1 MKESNVNLG
10 EMVDK
15 EKINSEDSW
24 VRELGKFIWTRG
36 DIQALML
43 DHEGKT
49 ISFASLG
56 QIDEEELKT
65 CLRET
70 ILGIEEKL
78 SSGSFVEQEIP
89 AGLNIKKVGAK
100 ILLEKETCKTAPIFW
115 RWREMPWPE
124 LEEVRRLAHTHEED
138 WRVLG
143 LLAGICGFFG
153 LTGYFFS
160 LYHIGPVWLP
170 YSFYLISVIAGGW
183 DAMHDVMHKLPKG
196 ELDIHFLMV
205 AVALGAVSI
214 GAWKEGALLLFLF
227 SLSGALEH
235 FAKYRTRRAIDSL
248 FQMAPETALIMLE
261 GVEAEVPIENV
272 RPGMIVLVKPGELF
286 PVDAEIIKGETAVDE
301 SNLTGEANPINKN
314 LGSSVFSGTI
324 NLWGVVECRVVRAA
338 RESSLQ
344 KIINLIQEA
353 QHLKAPSQRFTDRFG
368 TPYTYAILSLV
379 TVMFFIWWLG
389 FGVNPFTNIEGSY
402 SAFYRAMT
410 LLVVASPCALV
421 LSVPSAILAAI
432 AWGAMNG
439 ILFRGGAAIEKLSEI
454 DLVALDKTGTL
465 TTGDSTVQKVESF
478 PPGRERDILE
488 MAYSLEKKSTHPI
501 ARAIVAYG
509 RENGVKERE
518 VENFKSL
525 TGAGVQGDVGE
536 GMCVLG
542 RRSLL
547 ELGPLAE
554 WVKDL
559 PPVAEDFTE
568 VWVIYQDLIGRLL
581 LKDTIRKES
590 KPVLEK
596 LRALKIKTV
605 MLTGDR
611 REAAESVGKELGIQ
625 EVRYG
630 LSPVDK
636 VNIIKEYTQTGRKV
650 AMVGDGVNDAPCLAA
665 SYVPVSMGTRGSDAA
680 LEQSEVVLMNDRIDY
695 FLNAYNLSLRAKRII
710 KINLVIS
717 LLSIGV
723 MVLAGTFGLVP
734 LTLGVITHEGSTV
747 FVCLN
752 SLRLLYMKS

>member
-1 MKESNVNLG
+1 MADTQNTY
-10 EMVDK
+10 
-15 EKINSEDSW
+15 SEDSW
-24 VRELGKFIWTRG
+24 AAELAKFIWTRG
-36 DIQALML
+36 DIQALMF

-49 ISFASLG
+49 VSFASLG
-56 QIDEEELKT
+56 PIDEEALKK

-70 ILGIEEKL
+70 ILAIEEKL
-78 SSGSFVEQEIP
+78 EKGEISEKPLPSG
-89 AGLNIKKVGAK
+89 LLMKKIGTK
-100 ILLEKETCKTAPIFW
+100 ILLEKESCHTAPIFW
-115 RWREMPWPE
+115 KWREMPWPE
-124 LEEVRRLAHTHEED
+124 LEEVRRKAHTHEED
-138 WRVLG
+138 WRFLA
-143 LLAGICGFFG
+143 LFAGICGVSGLAGFF
-153 LTGYFFS
+153 LNM
-160 LYHIGPVWLP
+160 YHIGPVWLP
-170 YSFYLISVIAGGW
+170 YAFYLVAVIAGGW
-183 DAMHDVMHKLPKG
+183 DAAHDVMHKLPKG
-196 ELDIHFLMV
+196 ELDIHFLMI

-248 FQMAPETALIMLE
+248 FQMAPETALVLLD

-286 PVDAEIIKGETAVDE
+286 PVDAEIVKGSTAVDE
-301 SNLTGEANPINKN
+301 SNLTGEAHPIDKS
-314 LGSSVFSGTI
+314 LGGNVFSGTI
-324 NLWGVVECRVVRAA
+324 NLWGVVECKVLRGAK
-338 RESSLQ
+338 ESSLQ

-368 TPYTYAILSLV
+368 TPYTYAILTLV
-379 TVMFFIWWLG
+379 TIMFFVWWLG
-389 FGVNPFTNIEGSY
+389 FNVNPFTNVEGSY

-432 AWGAMNG
+432 AWGAMHG

-465 TTGDSTVQKVESF
+465 TTGDSIVQKIESF
-478 PPGRERDILE
+478 PAGREQEILE

-501 ARAIVAYG
+501 ARAIVSYG
-509 RENGVKERE
+509 ISNGVKELE
-518 VENFKSL
+518 VDDFKSL
-525 TGAGVQGDVGE
+525 TGAGVQGNLGS

-547 ELGPLAE
+547 ELGPLAK
-554 WVKDL
+554 WAKDL
-559 PPVAEDFTE
+559 PPVSEDHTE
-568 VWVIYQDLIGRLL
+568 VWVVSGDLIGRLL
-581 LKDTIRKES
+581 LKDAIRQES

-596 LRALKIKTV
+596 LKALHIKTV

-611 REAAESVGKELGIQ
+611 REAAESVGQALGIQ

-630 LSPVDK
+630 LSPSDK
-636 VNIIKEYTQTGRKV
+636 VDIIKKYTQEGRKV

-665 SYVPVSMGTRGSDAA
+665 SYVPVAMGTRGSDAA

-710 KINLVIS
+710 TINLVIS
-717 LLSIGV
+717 LLSIGI

>member
-1 MKESNVNLG
+1 MLDNQ
-10 EMVDK
+10 
-15 EKINSEDSW
+15 KISSEDSW
-24 VRELGKFIWTRG
+24 VTELGKFIWSRG

-56 QIDEEELKT
+56 AINEEELRN

-70 ILGIEEKL
+70 ILTIEKKL
-78 SSGSFVEQEIP
+78 ADGFPTEQAVP
-89 AGLNIKKVGAK
+89 AGLHIKKEDGK
-100 ILLEKETCKTAPIFW
+100 IILQKESCHTAPIFW
-115 RWREMPWPE
+115 KWREMPWPE
-124 LEEVRRLAHTHEED
+124 IEEVKRLAHSHEED
-138 WRVLG
+138 WRVLA
-143 LLAGICGFFG
+143 LLAGICGICG
-153 LTGYFFS
+153 LTGFFLS
-160 LYHIGPVWLP
+160 QYNIGPIWLP
-170 YSFYLISVIAGGW
+170 YAFYLVSVIAGGW
-183 DAMHDVMHKLPKG
+183 DAAHDVMHKLPKG

-248 FQMAPETALIMLE
+248 FQMAPETALVMLE
-261 GVEAEVPIENV
+261 GIEAEVPIENV
-272 RPGMIVLVKPGELF
+272 RPGMVVLVKPGELF

-301 SNLTGEANPINKN
+301 SNLTGESNPINKN
-314 LGSSVFSGTI
+314 LGSNVFSGTI
-324 NLWGVVECRVVRAA
+324 NLWGVVECKVTRPAK
-338 RESSLQ
+338 ESSLQ

-368 TPYTYAILSLV
+368 TPYTYSILTLV
-379 TVMFFIWWLG
+379 TIMFFVWWLG
-389 FGVNPFTNIEGSY
+389 FGVNPFTNVEGSY

-432 AWGAMNG
+432 AWGALHG

-465 TTGDSTVQKVESF
+465 TTGDSMVQKIESF
-478 PPGRERDILE
+478 PPGREQDVLE
-488 MAYSLEKKSTHPI
+488 MAYSLEKKSNHPI

-509 RENGVKERE
+509 NENGVKERE
-518 VENFKSL
+518 VDNFKSL
-525 TGAGVQGDVGE
+525 TGAGVQGNLDKGK
-536 GMCVLG
+536 CILG

-547 ELGPLAE
+547 ELGPLAK
-554 WVKDL
+554 WAKDL
-559 PPVAEDFTE
+559 PPVSEDHTE
-568 VWVIYQDLIGRLL
+568 VWVVYEDLIGRLL

-596 LRALKIKTV
+596 LKALHIKTV

-630 LSPVDK
+630 LSPTDK
-636 VNIIKEYTQTGRKV
+636 VNIIKQYTSEGRKV

-665 SYVPVSMGTRGSDAA
+665 SYVPVSMGARGSDAA

-710 KINLVIS
+710 KINLIIS

>member
-1 MKESNVNLG
+1 
-10 EMVDK
+10 MV
-15 EKINSEDSW
+15 
-24 VRELGKFIWTRG
+24 ELGKFIWSRG

-56 QIDEEELKT
+56 EVDEEELKR
-65 CLRET
+65 CVRET
-70 ILGIEEKL
+70 ILAVEEKL
-78 SSGSFVEQEIP
+78 ASGKGGMEELPV
-89 AGLNIKKVGAK
+89 GLHLKKMGAK
-100 ILLEKETCKTAPIFW
+100 ILLEKESCKTAPIFW
-115 RWREMPWPE
+115 RWREVPWPE
-124 LEEVRRLAHTHEED
+124 LDEVRRLVHTHEED
-138 WRVLG
+138 WRLLG
-143 LLAGICGFFG
+143 LLAAVCGISGITGFVLEHYG
-153 LTGYFFS
+153 
-160 LYHIGPVWLP
+160 IGPLWLP
-170 YSFYLISVIAGGW
+170 YVFYLISVISGGW
-183 DAMHDVMHKLPKG
+183 DAAHDVVYKLPKG
-196 ELDIHFLMV
+196 ELDIHFLMIAV
-205 AVALGAVSI
+205 AVGAVAI

-248 FQMAPETALIMLE
+248 FQMAPETALVMLE
-261 GVEAEVPIENV
+261 GVETEVPIENV
-272 RPGMIVLVKPGELF
+272 RPGMLVLVKPGELF
-286 PVDAEIIKGETAVDE
+286 PVDAEIVKGETAVDE
-301 SNLTGEANPINKN
+301 SNLTGEAHPINKS
-314 LGSSVFSGTI
+314 LGSSVSSGTI
-324 NLWGVVECRVVRAA
+324 NLWGVVECKVVRPA

-379 TVMFFIWWLG
+379 TLMFFVWWLG
-389 FGVNPFTNIEGSY
+389 FGVSPFTNIEGSY

-432 AWGAMNG
+432 AWGAMHG
-439 ILFRGGAAIEKLSEI
+439 ILFRGGAAIEKLSEV

-465 TTGDSTVQKVESF
+465 TTGDLMVQKVESF
-478 PPGRERDILE
+478 PAGREKDVLE
-488 MAYSLEKKSTHPI
+488 IAYSLEKKSNHPI
-501 ARAIVAYG
+501 ARAIVSYG
-509 RENGVKERE
+509 KQHGVKELG

-525 TGAGVQGDVGE
+525 TGAGVQGNVE
-536 GMCVLG
+536 RGMCVLG

-547 ELGPLAE
+547 ELGPLSE

-559 PPVAEDFTE
+559 PAVSEDHTE
-568 VWVIYQDLIGRLL
+568 VWVVYEDLIGRLL

-596 LRALKIKTV
+596 LKALGIKTV

-625 EVRYG
+625 EVKYG
-630 LSPVDK
+630 LSPADK
-636 VNIIKEYTQTGRKV
+636 VNIIKEYTQSGKKV

-665 SYVPVSMGTRGSDAA
+665 SYVPVAMGTRGSDAA

-695 FLNAYNLSLRAKRII
+695 FLNAYNLSVRADRII

-723 MVLAGTFGLVP
+723 MVIAGSFGWVP
-734 LTLGVITHEGSTV
+734 LTVGVITHEGSTV

-752 SLRLLYMKS
+752 SLRLLYMRS